1 MVLPIVQQVVH
12 GLLPLKD
19 GLTQNFFK
27 LHILTRLA
35 WGLFGSVAL
44 TWLLFQKKLLPKPV
58 ARIVSKALF
67 LPTFPI
73 TAMMRIGNY
82 WTKVDDTLFLGCA
95 PMGFMGH
102 PDNMYKIGV
111 RGVINMCYEYGG
123 PTSYYERLGMKQ
135 LYLPTVDH
143 FEPTLE
149 SMKAAMDF
157 IQAHKDRGEKV
168 YVHCKAA
175 HGRAASIAL
184 CWMMM
189 QDGDKTAEE
198 LNAVLKSKR
207 KVRGTLFQQ
216 PNIRA
221 FAKTLKVQ

>member
-1 MVLPIVQQVVH
+1 MAPVPIVESFMK
-12 GLLPLKD
+12 GLQRHKHWAKHWPAIQD
-19 GLTQNFFK
+19 GLTQSTQSFFK
-27 LHILTRLA
+27 LHILTRVA
-35 WGLFGSVAL
+35 WGLFGTAAL
-44 TWLLFQKKLLPKPV
+44 TWILFQKKLLPKPV
-58 ARIVSKALF
+58 SRIVSKAFF

-73 TAMMRIGNY
+73 TAMMRVGNY
-82 WTKVDDTLFLGCA
+82 WTKVDDTLILGCA

-102 PDNMYKIGV
+102 PDKMYKLGV

-149 SMKAAMDF
+149 SMKAAVDF
-157 IQAHKDRGEKV
+157 IKEHKERGEKV

-189 QDGDKTAEE
+189 QDGDKTAEVSCPGE
-198 LNAVLKSKR
+198 GEVPLSVFR
-207 KVRGTLFQQ
+207 
-216 PNIRA
+216 
-221 FAKTLKVQ
+221 